1 MITRCLTNRGFGEAI
16 APARTG
22 RLGGRCLRSG
32 LPAPDGVLVV
42 KALLPLTARSA
53 PNKIEK
59 QSIANGTIDLIKSCN
74 LHGATGDW
82 SQRDAGPCRQVFL
95 SWGSLKMTTNGRR
108 HANPVALQQDGG
120 GPEVRTVIGRP
131 PTRVSPGFE
140 TSKERCSSGLSFCQ
154 QGNTSTDSEKHQYQ
168 RILVIHY
175 RSCLFDYE
183 RRSSLISFT
192 ISTLYLAPT

>member
-1 MITRCLTNRGFGEAI
+1 M
-16 APARTG
+16 
-22 RLGGRCLRSG
+22 
-32 LPAPDGVLVV
+32 V

-120 GPEVRTVIGRP
+120 GPEVRTVIGRLLI
-131 PTRVSPGFE
+131 RVSPGLGHPRSAAAQGYLFA
-140 TSKERCSSGLSFCQ
+140 SKVILPLTARSTNINGYWLYITGVVYLIMNEGL
-154 QGNTSTDSEKHQYQ
+154 
-168 RILVIHY
+168 
-175 RSCLFDYE
+175 
-183 RRSSLISFT
+183 
-192 ISTLYLAPT
+192 P